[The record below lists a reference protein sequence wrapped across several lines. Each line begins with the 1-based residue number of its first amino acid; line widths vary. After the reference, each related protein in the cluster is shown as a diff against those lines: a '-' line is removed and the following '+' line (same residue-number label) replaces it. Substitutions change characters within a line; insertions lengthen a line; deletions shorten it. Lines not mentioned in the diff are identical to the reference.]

1 MSSTYFG
8 LQQVGRGDD
17 LGGAALTAV
26 LLERSEQAETL
37 ISALTAVLNSSQG
50 RTVLVRGEAGIGKT
64 ALLNDFCT
72 GLNSSARVL
81 RAACD
86 PLFTPQPLGPLFDLA
101 ASAGG
106 ELATSVH
113 GGARPHDVAHAL
125 LRHLR
130 SDGRSVLVIDDAHW
144 ADEATLDVIRLLGR
158 RIVNVP
164 ALMVLSYRDEQLD
177 RSHPLQVVLGD
188 LPGGGQVTRITLGG
202 LSHTAVATLAQP
214 HGIDGAEL
222 HERTAGNP
230 FFVTEVLAAGAERI
244 PHTVRDAVLARAA
257 RLSPPARDLMDA
269 ASIVPRRAEKW
280 LLEALVPDAL
290 AAGLDDC
297 LGSGV
302 LSAADGWV
310 AFRHEIARLVVEES
324 LPPGKRSA
332 LHRAALAALAAHKN
346 GAPDLARLV
355 HHAEAAGDVSALLR
369 FASAAAEHALAAG
382 GRREAANLYA
392 RALRFADR
400 IEPVSRARLL
410 ERFAEMSYF
419 TGRGEKAT
427 AALREALAIYRA
439 DGNLLGQGRTLRELG
454 KQIGHDGDL
463 LESLAASTAAVAIL
477 EQLPPG
483 AELAR
488 TYASLS
494 ANYALSDE
502 AEAIRLGAKAI
513 ALAEQTGCADALIY
527 ALNNVGAI
535 QLRRGDPEGLAKLE
549 RSRELAEQTSDEA
562 GVGRAYLHLALVLV
576 TRRELVLADRYLERA
591 IQYCREHGFEAWL
604 TWLTLL
610 RAESDLAR
618 GRWADAE
625 KSTTAILCDLPPR
638 FNHARCS
645 ALVLL
650 GRLRARR
657 GQPGYWPLLDE
668 ARDMVK
674 PVNSAQTHYMIAG
687 ARAEAAWLEAA
698 TATRI
703 AEETEQAVAL
713 EKSSVLWFAGELS
726 CWQWRVGLIA
736 DDTQMPGALAD
747 PYLLE
752 ASGDALAAA
761 RWWQDRECGYDA
773 ALALA
778 SSDDPVLLRRALDD
792 FRRLGAGPAG
802 TIVARKLRSLG
813 ERGLPRGPRPATA
826 ANPAGLTQR
835 ELDVLSL
842 LAAGM
847 RNAEIADRLVVSAR
861 TVDHHV
867 SAILRKL
874 GARSRG
880 AAVLTAVRLGLAE
893 AQ

>member
-1 MSSTYFG
+1 LGYSRWAAAKD
-8 LQQVGRGDD
+8 V
-17 LGGAALTAV
+17 GGAALTAV
-26 LLERSEQAETL
+26 LLERSEQAGTL
-37 ISALTAVLNSSQG
+37 VSALTTVRNSSQG
-50 RTVLVRGEAGIGKT
+50 RTVLLRGEAGIGKT
-64 ALLNDFCT
+64 ALLNDFCA
-72 GLNSSARVL
+72 GLGGSARLL

-106 ELATSVH
+106 DLATRVH

-125 LRHLR
+125 LRDLG
-130 SDGRSVLVIDDAHW
+130 SDGNAVLAIDDVHW

-158 RIVNVP
+158 RIMSVP

-188 LPGGGQVTRITLGG
+188 LPGGGQVTRIALGG
-202 LSHTAVATLAQP
+202 LSHTAVATLAGP
-214 HGIDGAEL
+214 HGIDAAEL

-230 FFVTEVLAAGAERI
+230 FFVTEVLAAGADRI

-257 RLSPPARDLMDA
+257 RLSPGARDLLDA
-269 ASIVPRRAEKW
+269 AAIVPRRAEKW

-290 AAGLDDC
+290 AAGLDEC
-297 LGSGV
+297 LRSGV

-310 AFRHEIARLVVEES
+310 AFRHEIARLVMEES
-324 LPPGKRSA
+324 LLPGKRTT
-332 LHRAALAALAAHKN
+332 LHRAALAATAAHQN

-355 HHAEAAGDVSALLR
+355 HHAEAAGDVGAVLR
-369 FASAAAEHALAAG
+369 FAAAAAKRAVAAG
-382 GRREAANLYA
+382 GRREAADLYA

-410 ERFAEMSYF
+410 ERFAEMGYF
-419 TGRGEKAT
+419 TGRGTKAT
-427 AALREALAIYRA
+427 AALKEALAIYRA
-439 DGNLLGQGRTLRELG
+439 DGNLLGQGRTLRQLG

-463 LESLAASTAAVAIL
+463 LESLAATTAAIAVL

-502 AEAIRLGAKAI
+502 AEAIRWGAKAI
-513 ALAEQTGCADALIY
+513 ALAEQIGCADALIY

-535 QLRRGDPEGLAKLE
+535 QLRRGDPDGLAKLE

-576 TRRELVLADRYLERA
+576 TRRELALADRYLVPA
-591 IQYCREHGFEAWL
+591 VQYCREHGFEAWL
-604 TWLTLL
+604 TWLNLL

-618 GRWADAE
+618 GRWAEAAE
-625 KSTTAILCDLPPR
+625 TTTAILRDLPPR

-687 ARAEAAWLEAA
+687 ARAEAAWLEGA
-698 TATRI
+698 TATMI
-703 AEETEQAVAL
+703 ADEADQAVAM
-713 EKSSVLWFAGELS
+713 EKSGLLWFPGELS
-726 CWQWRVGLIA
+726 CWQWRAGRLA
-736 DDTQMPGALAD
+736 DDTHMPGALAD

-778 SSDDPVLLRRALDD
+778 SSDDPVLLRRALSE
-792 FRRLGAGPAG
+792 FRQLGAAPAG
-802 TIVARKLRSLG
+802 TIVARKLRALG

-835 ELDVLSL
+835 ELDVLTL

-893 AQ
+893 SQ